1 MPKNSPPPKPPA
13 PPPFLPGSAPETL
26 LYLLILTE
34 QCLIGLEELQKGCQA
49 WQLTDNMDNAMA

>member
-1 MPKNSPPPKPPA
+1 MPKNSPPPPEPPA
-13 PPPFLPGSAPETL
+13 PPSFSPGSAPET

-49 WQLTDNMDNAMA
+49 WTMPWPDG

>member
-1 MPKNSPPPKPPA
+1 MPKNSPPPEPPA
-13 PPPFLPGSAPETL
+13 PPPFSPGSAPET

-49 WQLTDNMDNAMA
+49 WQPGH